1 MTLKTGASPRVGI
14 NNSSPTETLDVSGNI
29 KASGTITA
37 GNGLTVNAGGIN
49 ATSGDI
55 TTTGA
60 VKGGSIT
67 STGSITAGNGL
78 TVTSGNLDA
87 KSGDIT
93 TTGAVKGG
101 SITSTGSI
109 TAGNGLTVT
118 SGNLDAK
125 SGDITT
131 TGAVKGGSI
140 TSTGA
145 VSGTTITSSGSITA
159 TGEVKGGSITG
170 TTITA
175 GNGSTGGLKIWS
187 SGFSDTTNNSLLAQ
201 YAISINQSNDG
212 TIMGHCLPVEQKY
225 APDNPMAFIIQKY
238 WDGYPNNN
246 RYFSS
251 DQVISLNPFGGRV
264 AINQITASCEL
275 DVSGSIIA
283 SGTITAGSDYR
294 IKDDITPLNLD
305 EYTVDNLNPVKFKF
319 KESGKEN
326 IGLIAH
332 ELQQEIPCLV
342 EGEKDGENIQ
352 TVNYMGLVGILIKE
366 IQELKR
372 RVSELE
378 LLQS

>member
-1 MTLKTGASPRVGI
+1 
-14 NNSSPTETLDVSGNI
+14 
-29 KASGTITA
+29 
-37 GNGLTVNAGGIN
+37 
-49 ATSGDI
+49 
-55 TTTGA
+55 
-60 VKGGSIT
+60 
-67 STGSITAGNGL
+67 
-78 TVTSGNLDA
+78 
-87 KSGDIT
+87 
-93 TTGAVKGG
+93 
-101 SITSTGSI
+101 
-109 TAGNGLTVT
+109 
-118 SGNLDAK
+118 
-125 SGDITT
+125 
-131 TGAVKGGSI
+131 
-140 TSTGA
+140 
-145 VSGTTITSSGSITA
+145 
-159 TGEVKGGSITG
+159 
-170 TTITA
+170 
-175 GNGSTGGLKIWS
+175 
-187 SGFSDTTNNSLLAQ
+187 
-201 YAISINQSNDG
+201 
-212 TIMGHCLPVEQKY
+212 MGHCLPVEQKY